1 MEFFLCILGTV
12 MVVEGLPYFLFP
24 GRVKE
29 VLAALAE
36 KPDKVLRIMGFSLM
50 ATGLFIVWA
59 VKG

>member
-1 MEFFLCILGTV
+1 MEFILCLAGMV

-29 VLAALAE
+29 VLATLLE
-36 KPDKVLRIMGFSLM
+36 KPDRALRIMGLGLM

-59 VKG
+59 ARR